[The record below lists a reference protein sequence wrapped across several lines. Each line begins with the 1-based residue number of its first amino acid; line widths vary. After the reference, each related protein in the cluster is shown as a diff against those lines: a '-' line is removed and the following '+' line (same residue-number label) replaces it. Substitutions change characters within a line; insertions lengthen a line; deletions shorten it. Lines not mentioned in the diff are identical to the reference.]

1 MAIVQPGRRPAL
13 RCARSRVLGARLR
26 RSGHP
31 LDAQLNVVPMV
42 DMMTMLVI
50 FLLQQFSATGEV
62 LYLQKDI
69 RLPEA
74 RHGVAIDTAPVVAIS
89 QAQLVVSGEKLA
101 DVPALLA
108 QDRLDIPALEE
119 KLKEERRRWDFVHQ
133 NDPDRE
139 KRWTGAVNVQAD
151 VKVPFKLVKRVMW
164 SCGRAGYHDVNFAT
178 VEEAK
183 RSRAAN

>member
-1 MAIVQPGRRPAL
+1 MAIVLPGRRPAL
-13 RCARSRVLGARLR
+13 RFRRSGVLERRLR
-26 RSGHP
+26 KGGHP

-69 RLPEA
+69 RLPDA
-74 RHGVAIDTAPVVAIS
+74 RHGAAIEAAPVVAIS
-89 QAQLVVSGEKLA
+89 PSQLFLGPEKLGE
-101 DVPALLA
+101 VPALLA
-108 QDRLDIPALEE
+108 EEGLAIPALEE
-119 KLKEERRRWDFVHQ
+119 KLLEERRRWEVVHR
-133 NDPDRE
+133 NDPDRD
-139 KRWTGAVNVQAD
+139 RHWTGAVNVQAD

-178 VEEAK
+178 VEEAE
-183 RSRAAN
+183 RSAAAR

>member
-1 MAIVQPGRRPAL
+1 VAIVQPGRRPAV
-13 RCARSRVLGARLR
+13 RYARSRVLGTRLR
-26 RSGHP
+26 RGGHA

-69 RLPEA
+69 KLPDA
-74 RHGVAIDTAPVVAIS
+74 RHGAAIEAAPVVAIS
-89 QAQLVVSGEKLA
+89 QAQLVVGGQKLA

-108 QDRLDIPALEE
+108 EEALAIPALEE
-119 KLKEERRRWDFVHQ
+119 KLQEEHRRWDFVHQ
-133 NDPDRE
+133 NDPDRA
-139 KRWTGAVNVQAD
+139 RHWTGAINVQAD
-151 VKVPFKLVKRVMW
+151 VKVPFKLLKRVMW

-178 VEEAK
+178 VDEAARK
-183 RSRAAN
+183 SVAN